1 MVERQ
6 GMLDQ
11 WFLKQDI
18 IDRLLASG
26 EDREDADLFGQRIM
40 TIAAAEEA
48 EHQSLHDPFDRS
60 VALVLSLVRDEAFDP
75 WNVDLAHFVAAFS
88 ARVKLGEGLDLPAC
102 GRLIRLAWEVLHHQS
117 STLFERVQ
125 LTEEE
130 DAWDDDMTFG
140 WETEVDDQGYLFTQS
155 ILDGTADEALPN
167 LFDERVRRQE
177 GRPVTLGELLS
188 AFKQAADD
196 ADELKRRDHHR
207 RLHQEELT
215 AYLADVGGRMHNE
228 DLEGDIERSWLAMKA
243 ACSQAGSASVPLPLV
258 IEHMQPLLEERF
270 GQQILDIEN
279 EAFVSSFIAGLFLT
293 HRGMASISQEG
304 DTLASVQIQDLWP
317 HVHEFSEVL
326 EAAELAMAEEAVS
339 IEGETT
345 GSVHRLEAM
354 AERAKKAE
362 QKEQRRLAR
371 LQQETEVQDAQP
383 NLDSGPLRA
392 SANDHDDK
400 EPSNAVWS
408 NEVEQHEWLV
418 E

>member
-1 MVERQ
+1 
-6 GMLDQ
+6 MLDQ

-26 EDREDADLFGQRIM
+26 EDHEEADHFGQRIM
-40 TIAAAEEA
+40 AIAAVEEA

-75 WNVDLAHFVAAFS
+75 WNVDLAQFVAAFS

-117 STLFERVQ
+117 ATLFDRVQ
-125 LTEEE
+125 LAEEVDE
-130 DAWDDDMTFG
+130 WDDGMDFG
-140 WETEVDDQGYLFTQS
+140 WETEFDDEAYQFTQS
-155 ILDGTADEALPN
+155 ILDGSADEVLPG

-196 ADELKRRDHHR
+196 ADEMKRRDHHR

-228 DLEGDIERSWLAMKA
+228 DLEGDIERSWLAMKS
-243 ACSQAGSASVPLPLV
+243 ACSQAASETVSLMLV

-270 GQQILDIEN
+270 GQQILDVEN

-293 HRGMASISQEG
+293 HRGIASITQDG
-304 DTLASVQIQDLWP
+304 DTLDTVQIRDLWP
-317 HVHEFSEVL
+317 QIDEFSLVL
-326 EAAELAMAEEAVS
+326 EAAENAMTEDAVS
-339 IEGETT
+339 LEGETT

-354 AERAKKAE
+354 AERAKKVE
-362 QKEQRRLAR
+362 EREQRRLSR
-371 LQQETEVQDAQP
+371 LQQRSDAVNAPSSTEA
-383 NLDSGPLRA
+383 
-392 SANDHDDK
+392 
-400 EPSNAVWS
+400 EPSLS
-408 NEVEQHEWLV
+408 TPENEAGAASEASWPVDVEQHEWLV

>member
-26 EDREDADLFGQRIM
+26 EDREEADIFGQRIM
-40 TIAAAEEA
+40 AIAVAEEA

-60 VALVLSLVRDEAFDP
+60 VALVLSLVKEEAFDP
-75 WNVDLAHFVAAFS
+75 WNVDLAQFIAAFS
-88 ARVKLGEGLDLPAC
+88 ARVKLGDGLDLPAC

-117 STLFERVQ
+117 ATLFDRVQ
-125 LTEEE
+125 LAEEE
-130 DAWDDDMTFG
+130 DEWDEGMNFG
-140 WETEVDDQGYLFTQS
+140 WETEFDDDEYLFTQS
-155 ILDGTADEALPN
+155 ILNGSADSALPG

-196 ADELKRRDHHR
+196 ADEMKRRDHHR
-207 RLHQEELT
+207 RLHEKELK

-228 DLEGDIERSWLAMKA
+228 DLEGDIERSWQAMKS
-243 ACSQAGSASVPLPLV
+243 ACQEANSETVSLHLV

-270 GQQILDIEN
+270 GQQVMDVEN

-293 HRGMASISQEG
+293 HRGMASITQEG
-304 DTLASVQIQDLWP
+304 DTLESVQIKDLWP
-317 HVHEFSEVL
+317 QVTEFSHVL
-326 EAAELAMAEEAVS
+326 ESAEMAMAEDANLL
-339 IEGETT
+339 EGEST

-354 AERAKKAE
+354 AERAKKADA
-362 QKEQRRLAR
+362 KEHRRLAR
-371 LQQETEVQDAQP
+371 LEQQT
-383 NLDSGPLRA
+383 
-392 SANDHDDK
+392 ANDTEQSGEQTPK
-400 EPSNAVWS
+400 ASKPSGALDEEGEATWPVAL
-408 NEVEQHEWLV
+408 EQHEWLV

>member
-26 EDREDADLFGQRIM
+26 EDHEEADHFGQRIM
-40 TIAAAEEA
+40 AIAAVEEA

-75 WNVDLAHFVAAFS
+75 WNVDLAQFVAAFS

-117 STLFERVQ
+117 ATLFDRVQ
-125 LTEEE
+125 LAEEVDE
-130 DAWDDDMTFG
+130 WDDGMDFG
-140 WETEVDDQGYLFTQS
+140 WETEFDDEAYQFTQS
-155 ILDGTADEALPN
+155 ILDGSADEVLPG

-196 ADELKRRDHHR
+196 ADEMKRRDHHR

-228 DLEGDIERSWLAMKA
+228 DLEGDIERSWLAMKS
-243 ACSQAGSASVPLPLV
+243 ACSQAASETVSLMLV

-270 GQQILDIEN
+270 GQQILDVEN

-293 HRGMASISQEG
+293 HRGIASITQDG
-304 DTLASVQIQDLWP
+304 DTLDTVQIRDLWP
-317 HVHEFSEVL
+317 QIDEFSLVL
-326 EAAELAMAEEAVS
+326 EAAENAMTEDAVS
-339 IEGETT
+339 LEGETT

-362 QKEQRRLAR
+362 EREQRRLSR
-371 LQQETEVQDAQP
+371 LQQRSDAVNAPSSTEA
-383 NLDSGPLRA
+383 
-392 SANDHDDK
+392 
-400 EPSNAVWS
+400 EPSLS
-408 NEVEQHEWLV
+408 TPENEAGAASEASWPVDVEQHEWLV

>member
-26 EDREDADLFGQRIM
+26 EDREEADIFGQRIM
-40 TIAAAEEA
+40 AIAVAEEA

-60 VALVLSLVRDEAFDP
+60 VALVLSLVKEEAFDP
-75 WNVDLAHFVAAFS
+75 WNVDLAQFIAAFS
-88 ARVKLGEGLDLPAC
+88 ARVKLGDGLDLPAC

-117 STLFERVQ
+117 ATLFDRVQ
-125 LTEEE
+125 LAEEE
-130 DAWDDDMTFG
+130 DEWDEGMNFG
-140 WETEVDDQGYLFTQS
+140 WETEFDDDEYLFTQS
-155 ILDGTADEALPN
+155 ILNGSADSALPG

-196 ADELKRRDHHR
+196 ADEMKRRDHHR
-207 RLHQEELT
+207 RLHEKELK

-228 DLEGDIERSWLAMKA
+228 DLEGDIERSWQAMKS
-243 ACSQAGSASVPLPLV
+243 ACQQANSETVSLLLV

-270 GQQILDIEN
+270 GQQVMDVEN

-293 HRGMASISQEG
+293 HRGMASITQEG
-304 DTLASVQIQDLWP
+304 DTLESVQMKDLWP
-317 HVHEFSEVL
+317 QVTEFSHVL
-326 EAAELAMAEEAVS
+326 ESAEMAMAEDANLL
-339 IEGETT
+339 EGEST

-354 AERAKKAE
+354 AERAKKADA
-362 QKEQRRLAR
+362 KEHRRLAR
-371 LQQETEVQDAQP
+371 LEQQT
-383 NLDSGPLRA
+383 
-392 SANDHDDK
+392 ANDTEQSGEQTPK
-400 EPSNAVWS
+400 TSKPSGALDEEGEATWPVAL
-408 NEVEQHEWLV
+408 EQHEWLV

>member
-26 EDREDADLFGQRIM
+26 EDHEEADHFSQRIM
-40 TIAAAEEA
+40 AIAAVEEA

-75 WNVDLAHFVAAFS
+75 WNVDLAQFVAAFS
-88 ARVKLGEGLDLPAC
+88 ARVKLGEGLNLPAC

-117 STLFERVQ
+117 ATLFDRVQ
-125 LTEEE
+125 LAEEVDE
-130 DAWDDDMTFG
+130 WDDGMDFG
-140 WETEVDDQGYLFTQS
+140 WETEFDDEAYQFTQS
-155 ILDGTADEALPN
+155 ILDGSADEVLPG

-196 ADELKRRDHHR
+196 ADEMKRRDHHR

-228 DLEGDIERSWLAMKA
+228 DLEGDIERSWLAMKS
-243 ACSQAGSASVPLPLV
+243 ACSQAASETVSLMLV

-270 GQQILDIEN
+270 GQQILDVEN

-293 HRGMASISQEG
+293 HRGIASITQDG
-304 DTLASVQIQDLWP
+304 DTLDTVQIRDLWP
-317 HVHEFSEVL
+317 QIDEFSLVL
-326 EAAELAMAEEAVS
+326 EAAENAMTEDAVS
-339 IEGETT
+339 LEGETT

-362 QKEQRRLAR
+362 EREQRRLSR
-371 LQQETEVQDAQP
+371 LQQRSDAVNAPSSTEA
-383 NLDSGPLRA
+383 
-392 SANDHDDK
+392 
-400 EPSNAVWS
+400 EPSLS
-408 NEVEQHEWLV
+408 TPENEAGAASEASWPVDVEQHEWLV

>member
-26 EDREDADLFGQRIM
+26 EDHEEADHFGQRIM
-40 TIAAAEEA
+40 AIAAVEEA

-75 WNVDLAHFVAAFS
+75 WNVDLAQFVAAFS

-117 STLFERVQ
+117 ATLFDRVQ
-125 LTEEE
+125 LAEEVDE
-130 DAWDDDMTFG
+130 WDDGMDFG
-140 WETEVDDQGYLFTQS
+140 WETEFDDEAYQFTQS
-155 ILDGTADEALPN
+155 ILDGSADEVLPG

-196 ADELKRRDHHR
+196 ADEMKRRDHHR

-228 DLEGDIERSWLAMKA
+228 DLEGDIERSWLAMKS
-243 ACSQAGSASVPLPLV
+243 ACSQAASETVSLMLV

-270 GQQILDIEN
+270 GQQILDVEN

-293 HRGMASISQEG
+293 HRGIGSITQDG
-304 DTLASVQIQDLWP
+304 DTLDTVQIRDLWP
-317 HVHEFSEVL
+317 QIDEFSLVL
-326 EAAELAMAEEAVS
+326 EAAENAMTEDAVS
-339 IEGETT
+339 LEGETT

-362 QKEQRRLAR
+362 EREQRRLSR
-371 LQQETEVQDAQP
+371 LQQRSDAVNAPSSTEA
-383 NLDSGPLRA
+383 
-392 SANDHDDK
+392 
-400 EPSNAVWS
+400 EPSLS
-408 NEVEQHEWLV
+408 TPENEAGAASEASWPVDVEQHEWLV

>member
-26 EDREDADLFGQRIM
+26 EDHEEADHFGQRIM
-40 TIAAAEEA
+40 AIAAVEEA

-75 WNVDLAHFVAAFS
+75 WNVDLAQFIAAFS

-117 STLFERVQ
+117 ATLFDRVQ
-125 LTEEE
+125 LAEEVDE
-130 DAWDDDMTFG
+130 WDDGMDFG
-140 WETEVDDQGYLFTQS
+140 WETEFDDEAYQFTQS
-155 ILDGTADEALPN
+155 ILDGSADEVLPG

-196 ADELKRRDHHR
+196 ADEMKRRDHHR

-228 DLEGDIERSWLAMKA
+228 DLEGDIERSWLAMKS
-243 ACSQAGSASVPLPLV
+243 ACSQAASETVSLMLV

-270 GQQILDIEN
+270 GQQILDVEN

-293 HRGMASISQEG
+293 HRGIASITQDG
-304 DTLASVQIQDLWP
+304 DTLDTVQIRDLWP
-317 HVHEFSEVL
+317 QVDEFSLVL
-326 EAAELAMAEEAVS
+326 EAAENTMTEDAVS
-339 IEGETT
+339 LEGETT

-362 QKEQRRLAR
+362 EKEQRRLSR
-371 LQQETEVQDAQP
+371 LQQRSDAVNSASSTEA
-383 NLDSGPLRA
+383 
-392 SANDHDDK
+392 
-400 EPSNAVWS
+400 EPSLS
-408 NEVEQHEWLV
+408 TPENEAGAASEASWPVDVEQHEWLV

>member
-26 EDREDADLFGQRIM
+26 EDREEADIFGQRIM
-40 TIAAAEEA
+40 AIAVAEEA

-60 VALVLSLVRDEAFDP
+60 VALVLSLVKEEAFDP
-75 WNVDLAHFVAAFS
+75 WNVDLAQFIAAFS
-88 ARVKLGEGLDLPAC
+88 ARVKLGDGLDLPAC

-117 STLFERVQ
+117 ATLFDRVQ
-125 LTEEE
+125 LAEEE
-130 DAWDDDMTFG
+130 DEWDEGMNFG
-140 WETEVDDQGYLFTQS
+140 WETEFDDDEYLFTQS
-155 ILDGTADEALPN
+155 ILNGSADSALPG

-196 ADELKRRDHHR
+196 ADEMKRRDHHR
-207 RLHQEELT
+207 RLHEKELK

-228 DLEGDIERSWLAMKA
+228 DLEGDIERSWQAMKS
-243 ACSQAGSASVPLPLV
+243 ACQEANSETVSLHLV

-270 GQQILDIEN
+270 GQQVMDVEN

-293 HRGMASISQEG
+293 HRGMASITQEG
-304 DTLASVQIQDLWP
+304 DTLESVQIKDLWP
-317 HVHEFSEVL
+317 QVTEFSHVL
-326 EAAELAMAEEAVS
+326 ESAEMAMAEDANLL
-339 IEGETT
+339 EGEST

-354 AERAKKAE
+354 AERAKKADA
-362 QKEQRRLAR
+362 KEHRRLAR
-371 LQQETEVQDAQP
+371 LGQQTANHTEQADEQTP
-383 NLDSGPLRA
+383 EA
-392 SANDHDDK
+392 SK
-400 EPSNAVWS
+400 PSEAIDGEGEATWPVAL
-408 NEVEQHEWLV
+408 EQHEWLV

>member
-26 EDREDADLFGQRIM
+26 EDHEEADHFGQRIM
-40 TIAAAEEA
+40 AIAAVEEA

-75 WNVDLAHFVAAFS
+75 WNVDLAQFVAAFS

-117 STLFERVQ
+117 ATLFDRVQ
-125 LTEEE
+125 LAEEVDE
-130 DAWDDDMTFG
+130 WDDGMDFG
-140 WETEVDDQGYLFTQS
+140 WETEFDDEAYQFTQS
-155 ILDGTADEALPN
+155 ILDGSADEVLPG

-196 ADELKRRDHHR
+196 ADEMKRRDHHR

-228 DLEGDIERSWLAMKA
+228 DLEGDIERSWLAMKS
-243 ACSQAGSASVPLPLV
+243 ACSQAASETVSLMLV

-270 GQQILDIEN
+270 GQQILDVEN

-293 HRGMASISQEG
+293 HRGIASITQDG
-304 DTLASVQIQDLWP
+304 DTLDTVQIRDLWP
-317 HVHEFSEVL
+317 QIDEFSLVL
-326 EAAELAMAEEAVS
+326 EAAENAMTEDAVS
-339 IEGETT
+339 LEGETT

-362 QKEQRRLAR
+362 EREQRRLSR
-371 LQQETEVQDAQP
+371 LQQRSDAVNAP
-383 NLDSGPLRA
+383 S
-392 SANDHDDK
+392 STK
-400 EPSNAVWS
+400 TEPSLSTPEDEAEAASEASWPVD
-408 NEVEQHEWLV
+408 VEQHEWLV